1 MTLVDEI
8 MQLFATKG
16 SSAYGGERVSQL
28 EHALQSAHQ
37 AQTENAPPNMIVA
50 ALLHDIGHLLTDAPD
65 AAHEE
70 IGHDYVAQHF
80 PDSVS
85 EPVKLHVAAKR
96 YLCATDAQYLAQL
109 SPASLASLHVQGGP
123 MTDTE
128 LDAFEEETFFHQAVA
143 LRHWDDRAKI
153 ENLAVPGL
161 DTYRATMESLAK
173 T

>member
-1 MTLVDEI
+1 MAIVDEI
-8 MQLFATKG
+8 MQLFVTKG
-16 SSAYGGERVSQL
+16 SAEYGGERVSQL
-28 EHALQSAHQ
+28 EHALQSAHL

-50 ALLHDIGHLLTDAPD
+50 ALLHDIGHLLAEAPD

-70 IGHDYVAQHF
+70 IGHAYVAQHF

-109 SPASLASLHVQGGP
+109 SPASLESLRVQGGP

-128 LDAFEEETFFHQAVA
+128 LDAFEEERFFSQAVT
-143 LRHWDDRAKI
+143 LRHWDDRAKT

-161 DTYRATMESLAK
+161 DSYRSTIESLVK

>member
-1 MTLVDEI
+1 MAIVDEI
-8 MQLFATKG
+8 MHLFAAKG
-16 SSAYGGERVSQL
+16 SSEYGGERVSQL
-28 EHALQSAHQ
+28 EHALQSAHL

-50 ALLHDIGHLLTDAPD
+50 ALLHDIGHLLAEAPD

-70 IGHDYVAQHF
+70 IGHGYVARHF

-96 YLCATDAQYLAQL
+96 YLCATDAQYLGQL
-109 SPASLASLHVQGGP
+109 SPASLESLHIQGGP

-128 LDAFEEETFFHQAVA
+128 LDAFEEETFFHQAVT

-153 ENLAVPGL
+153 EKLSVPGL
-161 DTYRATMESLAK
+161 DTYRITMESLAK

>member
-8 MQLFATKG
+8 MQLFETKG
-16 SSAYGGERVSQL
+16 SSEYGGERVSQL
-28 EHALQSAHQ
+28 EHALQSAHR
-37 AQTENAPPNMIVA
+37 AQTENAPPNMVVA
-50 ALLHDIGHLLTDAPD
+50 ALLHDIGHLLTVAPD

-70 IGHDYVAQHF
+70 IGHDYVARHF

-123 MTDTE
+123 MSDTE
-128 LDAFEEETFFHQAVA
+128 LEAFEEETFFHQAVT
-143 LRHWDDRAKI
+143 LRHWDDRAKT
-153 ENLAVPGL
+153 ENLAVPAL

>member
-1 MTLVDEI
+1 MAIVDEI

-16 SSAYGGERVSQL
+16 SAEYGGERVSQL
-28 EHALQSAHQ
+28 EHALQSAHL

-50 ALLHDIGHLLTDAPD
+50 ALLHDVGHLLAEAPD

-70 IGHDYVAQHF
+70 IGHAYVAQHF
-80 PDSVS
+80 PEAVS

-109 SPASLASLHVQGGP
+109 SPASLESLHVQGGP

-128 LDAFEEETFFHQAVA
+128 LDAFEEESFFSQAVT
-143 LRHWDDRAKI
+143 LRHWDDRAKT
-153 ENLAVPGL
+153 ETLTVPGL
-161 DTYRATMESLAK
+161 DSYRSTIESLVK

>member
-1 MTLVDEI
+1 MAIVDEI

-16 SSAYGGERVSQL
+16 SSEYGGERVSQL
-28 EHALQSAHQ
+28 QHALQSAHL

-50 ALLHDIGHLLTDAPD
+50 ALLHDIGHLLAEAPD
-65 AAHEE
+65 AAHED
-70 IGHDYVAQHF
+70 IGHAYVAQHF
-80 PDSVS
+80 PETVS

-109 SPASLASLHVQGGP
+109 SPASLASLHLQGGP

-128 LDAFEEETFFHQAVA
+128 LDAFEEEDFFSQAVT
-143 LRHWDDRAKI
+143 LRHWDDRAKT

-161 DTYRATMESLAK
+161 ASYRSTMESLVK